1 MHEHVACVRGDELR
15 RMTTCPPLRSLRCM
29 SCILY
34 ACHRRGQVETRRTA
48 ALVFPVVGI
57 LTRATGAGRGG
68 CRCPQSRAEAGRAI
82 AEGAGPPLAAPDGLV
97 VAVRPT
103 RACDWLL
110 KWARAADVP
119 LLTRL
124 WHENISLLVF
134 HCSRSF
140 LLPAGLCQAGWGP
153 LVYSDCKLRF
163 VRIC

>member
-1 MHEHVACVRGDELR
+1 MHVMHLV
-15 RMTTCPPLRSLRCM
+15 CPPSAWASGDPPHGC
-29 SCILY
+29 
-34 ACHRRGQVETRRTA
+34 TA

-119 LLTRL
+119 LL
-124 WHENISLLVF
+124 S
-134 HCSRSF
+134 
-140 LLPAGLCQAGWGP
+140 
-153 LVYSDCKLRF
+153 
-163 VRIC
+163 